1 MQERGMMI
9 RDHTELLQ
17 GLHPRDDGWKLVEI
31 ILCHIVLV
39 ICVRQKKSKSQTPSL
54 ETYYGEDVHGKVPWP
69 EHPRFTNPDEL
80 HKKNKIM
87 STRKE
92 CGKFWITSFDL
103 KVKYLLEIPK
113 QSPVSTLGGGELLN
127 SS

>member
-17 GLHPRDDGWKLVEI
+17 GLHPHDDGWKIVEI
-31 ILCHIVLV
+31 ILCHL
-39 ICVRQKKSKSQTPSL
+39 ICVKQIKSKSQTPIP
-54 ETYYGEDVHGKVPWP
+54 ETYYGEDLHRKVPWP
-69 EHPRFTNPDEL
+69 EPRLTKPDEQ